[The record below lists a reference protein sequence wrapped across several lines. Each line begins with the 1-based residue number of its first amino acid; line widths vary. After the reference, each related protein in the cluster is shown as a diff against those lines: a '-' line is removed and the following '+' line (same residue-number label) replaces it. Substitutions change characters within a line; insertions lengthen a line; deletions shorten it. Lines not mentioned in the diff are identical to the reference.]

1 MQRFDRKMKQ
11 HWCGVTELSENT
23 GADNK
28 KHSSSFVEQME
39 KRKKNAADQK
49 KMKYKANPC
58 WYTKEGGKARRGHCQ
73 SKSQH
78 FHVKVTALLVRKG
91 EQALQNLT
99 FINHCFESCPE
110 DDGHL
115 LCFFFFFHILFCC
128 KCHKIHKQNGN
139 LIFQQRIKHNP
150 TARSL
155 QCTAAKGTLSDFG
168 NSLQLPFGFPLLVS
182 MGKGVR

>member
-39 KRKKNAADQK
+39 KEK
-49 KMKYKANPC
+49 KMQQIKKKWSKKLIHADTRKREEKP
-58 WYTKEGGKARRGHCQ
+58 EGDIAKVSLSTFMSRLQRCLSGKV
-73 SKSQH
+73 SKLCKTWLSST
-78 FHVKVTALLVRKG
+78 TALNPVQKTM
-91 EQALQNLT
+91 A
-99 FINHCFESCPE
+99 ICSV
-110 DDGHL
+110 
-115 LCFFFFFHILFCC
+115 FFFFHILFCC

-168 NSLQLPFGFPLLVS
+168 NSLQLPFGFLLLVS